1 MIDIGGGF
9 PPSFYYSNKKAPLND
24 QECLYFAVLS
34 LGLGV
39 VGNVYQLLEGS
50 HIAYGEF
57 SQNLA
62 VHVHTGQ
69 LKAVDKTAV
78 VGAAHTRSRVD
89 TGDPQLA
96 VFALLVLASNVGIRH
111 GAHNLLR
118 SGAILLGLGSEVALG
133 KLEHLAAFLNGVSL
147 RFSGRVGSL
156 DGFTGF
162 SSNKEGR

>member
-39 VGNVYQLLEGS
+39 VGNVYQLLEDS

-69 LKAVDKTAV
+69 LKAV
-78 VGAAHTRSRVD
+78 
-89 TGDPQLA
+89 
-96 VFALLVLASNVGIRH
+96 
-111 GAHNLLR
+111 
-118 SGAILLGLGSEVALG
+118 E
-133 KLEHLAAFLNGVSL
+133 
-147 RFSGRVGSL
+147 
-156 DGFTGF
+156 DGCSWCRTYAQP
-162 SSNKEGR
+162 R